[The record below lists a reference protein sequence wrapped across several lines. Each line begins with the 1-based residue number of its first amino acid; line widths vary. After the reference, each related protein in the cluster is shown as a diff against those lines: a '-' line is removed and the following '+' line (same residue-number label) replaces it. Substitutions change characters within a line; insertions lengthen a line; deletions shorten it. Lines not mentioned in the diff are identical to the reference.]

1 MTKQMKLRS
10 KDTQRA
16 YTGDRDRNNFLEKK
30 VSTHCLGFNFSKLC
44 LHRTTINK
52 RELKEKVFLTDNYKL
67 VSSAHSQ
74 TLILNEHTLGSF

>member
-30 VSTHCLGFNFSKLC
+30 VSTHCLGLIFQNYAYIERQL
-44 LHRTTINK
+44 I
-52 RELKEKVFLTDNYKL
+52 RENRRKKYFLR
-67 VSSAHSQ
+67 
-74 TLILNEHTLGSF
+74 